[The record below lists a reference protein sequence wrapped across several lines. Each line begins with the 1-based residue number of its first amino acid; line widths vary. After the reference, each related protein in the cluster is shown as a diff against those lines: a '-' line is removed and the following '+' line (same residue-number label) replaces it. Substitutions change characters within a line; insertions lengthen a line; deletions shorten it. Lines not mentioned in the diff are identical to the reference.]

1 MPAPTPMPTKPQFAS
16 LAGPTRSATGWA
28 NVKWV
33 VLSRLSRRYV
43 VLRSCMLEIF
53 DDTENRTPLLSVC
66 VCGGTLS
73 TVPSR
78 REVIMKAD
86 GQRVV
91 VQWATEREFRACIA
105 AFNYANRDIEDF
117 YKLVQQRQLGRGR
130 ASDIV
135 FGFDVTT
142 GVHTAVKVV
151 SKHDTRP
158 TERLFAEREVSIR
171 SSVQHPAIVQTLD
184 IFEKP
189 SSLYLVMEFMS
200 GGALHRKML
209 SGNNSGESIKPTPL
223 LEADAR
229 IIMARLFCALRHIHS
244 RGIVHRNVKPDN
256 ILLDNTEDAKWPE
269 TAKLADL
276 SLACRLDDAEASVGV
291 VGTPDFLA
299 PEATCMVTTP
309 NGHRQV
315 LFGTEVDMWAAGVT
329 LYNILSGELPF
340 DADSP
345 SDVLRKVRN
354 ASFDFSPPAFAHT
367 SHLVRSLICAL
378 LNPDRRRRLTAAAAL
393 QHPWFTAGA
402 PIQPTAQP
410 RPAPRKSKR
419 GVGGAGTKGG
429 GSDLHRKVI
438 VARFKKL
445 VTAVCALH
453 RFQKMYKAPGEPP
466 SVAPPPQP
474 KLAGSKTSRSS
485 AGSAGT
491 SSGGIGGSGGGGGG
505 GGTVLFGRS
514 KSLAISTAHMSSI
527 PSFVSA
533 IDMSPRRPRTRT
545 PPVIS
550 RVSNSSTVGTRSSA
564 SDDQRAPSPGP
575 GWRTK
580 QVEAFARAGSYRR
593 EERGNEIP
601 FHSMDKIVPETV
613 EERRRIMSSVSAG
626 NIGVRV
632 LQTPTT
638 PTPTSSRTDRTWGLR
653 DAWEQR
659 SAQ

>member
-1 MPAPTPMPTKPQFAS
+1 MPTKPQFAS

-28 NVKWV
+28 SVKWA

-53 DDTENRTPLLSVC
+53 DDDDCRTPILSVC

-78 REVIMKAD
+78 REVIMKAS

-91 VQWATEREFRACIA
+91 VQWTTEREFRACIA
-105 AFNYANRDIEDF
+105 AFNYANRDINDF

-135 FGFDVTT
+135 FAFDVTT

-151 SKHDTRP
+151 SKQDTRP
-158 TERLFAEREVSIR
+158 TERLFAEREVAIR
-171 SSVQHPAIVQTLD
+171 STVQHPAIVQTLD
-184 IFEKP
+184 IFENP
-189 SSLYLVMEFMS
+189 TALYLVMEYMS
-200 GGALHRKML
+200 GGPLHRKML
-209 SGNNSGESIKPTPL
+209 PKSKADDSSVQPKPL
-223 LEADAR
+223 HEADAR
-229 IIMARLFCALRHIHS
+229 LIMARLLCALRHIHS

-256 ILLDNTEDAKWPE
+256 ILLDNTDDAKWPE
-269 TAKLADL
+269 TAKLSDL
-276 SLACRLDDAEASVGV
+276 SLACKLDDAEASVAV
-291 VGTPDFLA
+291 VGTPDFLS
-299 PEATCMVTTP
+299 PEASCMVTTAS
-309 NGHRQV
+309 GQRQV

-329 LYNILSGELPF
+329 LYNILSGALPF
-340 DADSP
+340 DGEST
-345 SDVLRKVRN
+345 SEVLRKVRN
-354 ASFDFSPPAFAHT
+354 ASFDFAPPAFANT
-367 SHLVRSLICAL
+367 SHTVRSLIRAL
-378 LNPDRRRRLTAAAAL
+378 LNPCRRRRLTAAAAL
-393 QHPWFTAGA
+393 QHPWFTGGA
-402 PIQPTAQP
+402 PLQPTAQP

-429 GSDLHRKVI
+429 GPDLHRKVI
-438 VARFKKL
+438 VARFKKM

-453 RFQKMYKAPGEPP
+453 RFRTMFKSPGDPP
-466 SVAPPPQP
+466 SIAPPPLP
-474 KLAGSKTSRSS
+474 KLATSKTSRSS

-491 SSGGIGGSGGGGGG
+491 SSGGIGGSGIGAGG
-505 GGTVLFGRS
+505 VLLGRA
-514 KSLAISTAHMSSI
+514 KSLAISTAQMSTI

-533 IDMSPRRPRTRT
+533 IDISPRRPRTRT

-564 SDDQRAPSPGP
+564 SDDLRAPSPGP

-593 EERGNEIP
+593 DERGNEIP
-601 FHSMDKIVPETV
+601 FHTLDKGVTSDMFED
-613 EERRRIMSSVSAG
+613 RRRIMASASAG
-626 NIGVRV
+626 SIGVRV

-638 PTPTSSRTDRTWGLR
+638 PTPTSASSSMADRKWGLR
-653 DAWEQR
+653 DAWEDR